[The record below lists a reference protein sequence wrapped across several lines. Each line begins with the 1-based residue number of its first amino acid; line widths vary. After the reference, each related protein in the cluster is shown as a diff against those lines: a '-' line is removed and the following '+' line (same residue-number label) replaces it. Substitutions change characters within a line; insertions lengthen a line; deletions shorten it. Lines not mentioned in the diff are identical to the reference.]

1 MLSSNKSDFVVKLS
15 IKDNTDGSNTY
26 PINGCIIT
34 DDNLDK
40 FDIDEKKEL
49 LVYNIYNFQLETF
62 LEGIQQLTGEI
73 LETN

>member
-40 FDIDEKKEL
+40 FDIDEKIIKEMSKI
-49 LVYNIYNFQLETF
+49 IYLEMIKIKNSNNF
-62 LEGIQQLTGEI
+62 
-73 LETN
+73 NKNS